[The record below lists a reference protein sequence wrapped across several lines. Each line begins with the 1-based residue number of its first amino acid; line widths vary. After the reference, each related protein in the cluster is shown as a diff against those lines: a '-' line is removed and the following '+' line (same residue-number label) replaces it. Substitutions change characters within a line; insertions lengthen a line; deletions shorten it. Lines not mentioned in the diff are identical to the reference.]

1 VNLAIPYPVLPL
13 PISVVKSFKAFLFL
27 SLHFLQV
34 LSPQVHY
41 CTMAA
46 DSIISLLPCLL
57 DTKPLLLKARTQ
69 LGGFVS
75 AFTAF
80 NARIEVPL
88 LYLAHAVSYSLLLR
102 PLARLLSIDLI
113 FSTLASRPTRTSI
126 KPRSLLQDISP
137 SSSFNNSHHS
147 PQLQFISRASFAGQT
162 KITAL
167 ITGRL
172 D

>member
-1 VNLAIPYPVLPL
+1 MNLAIPYPVLPF

-46 DSIISLLPCLL
+46 DSIVSLLPCLL
-57 DTKPLLLKARTQ
+57 DTKPLLLKARKQ

-80 NARIEVPL
+80 NARIEVLL
-88 LYLAHAVSYSLLLR
+88 LY
-102 PLARLLSIDLI
+102 PARATTVTRSDLQHTRFTAYANFHQTTQSIARYFII
-113 FSTLASRPTRTSI
+113 FVI
-126 KPRSLLQDISP
+126 
-137 SSSFNNSHHS
+137 
-147 PQLQFISRASFAGQT
+147 
-162 KITAL
+162 
-167 ITGRL
+167 
-172 D
+172 